1 MPHRLTSAASY
12 QNSWGGPGL
21 AGVFAVHSGPGPA
34 VVLAL
39 DVQKINE
46 LLRERGVE
54 RGFL

>member
-21 AGVFAVHSGPGPA
+21 AGVFAGHSGPGLA

-46 LLRERGVE
+46 LLREARG
-54 RGFL
+54 